1 MRAHELLRLLNELQI
16 LLMEVNVIISYLGLI
31 SVSISNVMYCVYDL
45 FVS

>member
-1 MRAHELLRLLNELQI
+1 MSAYELLRLLNELQI

-31 SVSISNVMYCVYDL
+31 SVSISNAMYCIYDL